1 MLPLLYSLW
10 PYTNHLL
17 RYGLIDPST
26 STVLIGM
33 TLGGTFGFILDN
45 QIGSDEGFREYLWS
59 PSSGMKY
66 ALGALA
72 SARYGRYMITMIS
85 LSTPTTA

>member
-1 MLPLLYSLW
+1 
-10 PYTNHLL
+10 
-17 RYGLIDPST
+17 
-26 STVLIGM
+26 M

-72 SARYGRYMITMIS
+72 SARYGRCMITMIS
-85 LSTPTTA
+85 LYHTHYYLILTNTDC

>member
-1 MLPLLYSLW
+1 M
-10 PYTNHLL
+10 L

-72 SARYGRYMITMIS
+72 SARYGRCVITIIS
-85 LSTPTTA
+85 LLLNYYLTTTSAACYCYY